1 MTSSAS
7 STAHSPMSSSATSA
21 LSIAAAIANALIGA
35 LLVAIGAA
43 AIVLLAGASIQAG
56 GESWASIGTRVSA
69 ELGSDVAGLL
79 ELFGVSLSTLFTE
92 IAASQGLPEFP
103 IFAREILAATYLVV
117 ALFVP
122 TGIVA
127 LAAARSIYRQTPATP
142 RRALRIYAVTLTLVG
157 VIGVAIASAPH
168 LIWGLVV
175 ATGLLTLAALR
186 TPRAIT
192 PPYSV

>member
-1 MTSSAS
+1 
-7 STAHSPMSSSATSA
+7 MSSSATSA

-43 AIVLLAGASIQAG
+43 ASVLLAGASIQAG

-69 ELGSDVAGLL
+69 QLGSDVAGLL

-122 TGIVA
+122 TGLVA

-157 VIGVAIASAPH
+157 LIGVAIASAPH